1 MMNDRLKVLKN
12 FNKKVKK
19 IYLFSFLVSWI
30 NYLARLVTLFMYLK
44 IKMQVSSFKKKNIL
58 KFLTFWRSQKQAQE
72 GLKSRNILNSTRN
85 CIPGLFY
92 RPLR

>member
-1 MMNDRLKVLKN
+1 MMNDRLKVWKILIKKLK
-12 FNKKVKK
+12 KY
-19 IYLFSFLVSWI
+19 IYFSFLVSWI

-85 CIPGLFY
+85 CISGLIY